1 MTDNI
6 KKPKDVT
13 VTKAKGRPM
22 LTWVGKKPL
31 ARLKAYPAQAIE
43 RFDATA
49 GQAVPLQEVGW
60 NDWPK
65 DLPKGGLLYHGDN
78 KDVLAHLLANGFRG
92 KVKLIYIDPPFDS
105 GADYVRS
112 VQLRGAKG
120 NVKIDGED
128 YTLGEQVQ
136 YSDIWANDNYL
147 QFMYERLLLLREL
160 MSDDATLYLHCD
172 WRKHHHLR
180 CLVDEVFGAD
190 NFVSE
195 VIWKRTSAHSNT
207 TQGNKSFGSIND
219 VILVVSK
226 SDQYTFN
233 IQYTPYGDEYLKKYN
248 MMDEDGRK
256 YQLFDIT
263 GPGGAEKGN
272 PYYELMGLK
281 RHWRFSQ
288 KNAEDLIRQ
297 GRIVQPKPGGMPRY
311 KRYLDE
317 MPGLPLQNIWE
328 DISPVNSQALD
339 RSGYPTQKPDSVL
352 ERIIKVSSN
361 PGDLVLDCFV
371 GSGTTAVVAQQLG
384 RRWIGCDI
392 NKGAIQTTAKRIQEL
407 MQGQALQTATPAQGD
422 LIGTAEASLRPS
434 QLAFAT
440 YRVNDYDLQ
449 IQHNEAVELAC
460 QHLGV
465 TRTRTDSFFE
475 GTQGGR
481 LVKIVPF
488 NHPLTPLDLE
498 SVRNELKTRPNEER
512 DVMVVCLGWQHDARA
527 WVETY
532 NRNRPINK
540 LHVVELRTDRKLG
553 GIIKHEPLTAQV
565 SATRTGEGANAQLV
579 VEVHDVVS
587 PTIMQRLNLEQGVF
601 RAQITDW
608 RAVVDCILIDTQ
620 YDGHVFNVALADV
633 PERKQDLVN
642 GRYELPAPPTSSTV
656 AVKIIDM
663 LGEELIVTAGC

>member
-1 MTDNI
+1 MTDATQNSEPRQTMIDNI

-13 VTKAKGRPM
+13 VAKAKGRPM

-31 ARLKAYPAQAIE
+31 ARVRAYPAQAIE

-49 GQAVPLQEVGW
+49 GNPVPLQEADW
-60 NDWPK
+60 TDWPK
-65 DLPKGGLLYHGDN
+65 DLPQGGLLYHGDN

-105 GADYVRS
+105 GADYVRK

-120 NVKIDGED
+120 TVKIDGED

-147 QFMYERLLLLREL
+147 QFMYERLLMLKDLLAENG
-160 MSDDATLYLHCD
+160 AIYLHCD
-172 WRKHHHLR
+172 PTKSHHLR
-180 CLVDEVFGAD
+180 CLMDEVFGPEGFR
-190 NFVSE
+190 NEIVWWYWNKF
-195 VIWKRTSAHSNT
+195 
-207 TQGNKSFGSIND
+207 QGNVNRFASNHD
-219 VILVVSK
+219 TILAYSKGTPPYQKIKAERAEVVQQLARRWDGESK
-226 SDQYTFN
+226 SLVNVRD
-233 IQYTPYGDEYLKKYN
+233 DEGNLVYI
-248 MMDEDGRK
+248 DSE
-256 YQLFDIT
+256 
-263 GPGGAEKGN
+263 EKTVDDVWLI
-272 PYYELMGLK
+272 PMLQPADK
-281 RHWRFSQ
+281 RE
-288 KNAEDLIRQ
+288 NVA
-297 GRIVQPKPGGMPRY
+297 
-311 KRYLDE
+311 
-317 MPGLPLQNIWE
+317 
-328 DISPVNSQALD
+328 
-339 RSGYPTQKPDSVL
+339 YPTQKREELLSLVIASSSV
-352 ERIIKVSSN
+352 
-361 PGDLVLDCFV
+361 PGDLVLDCFI
-371 GSGTTAVVAQQLG
+371 GSGTTAAVAQKLG

-392 NKGAIQTTAKRIQEL
+392 NKGAIQTTAKRIQDL
-407 MQGQALQTATPAQGD
+407 MQTQAASSDVPRQGD
-422 LIGTAEASLRPS
+422 LIGAAETSQKPS

-488 NHPLTPLDLE
+488 NHPLAPLDLE
-498 SVRNELKTRPNEER
+498 AVRNELKTRPTEER

-532 NRNRPINK
+532 NQNRPVNK

-553 GIIKHEPLTAQV
+553 GIIKHEPLTAEI
-565 SATRTGEGANAQLV
+565 SAKRTGKGANSQLV
-579 VEVHDVVS
+579 VEVQDVLS
-587 PTIMQRLNLEQGVF
+587 PTIMQRLSLEQGVF

-608 RAVVDCILIDTQ
+608 RAVVDCILIDTH
-620 YDGHVFNVALADV
+620 YDGQVFNVALADV
-633 PERKQDLVN
+633 PARKQDLVN
-642 GRYELPAPPTSSTV
+642 GRYELPAPPAGSTV

-663 LGEELIVTAGC
+663 LGEELVFATAV